1 MYRRRVKKQPK
12 PVFGESL
19 EDFGYSIDKSSGLV
33 DSEGKQY
40 VFDLKAPNRDYQEAH
55 CHALTRAV
63 RRKIEDRLAQDYGFV
78 KATIPVGLDA
88 TDSVSPQAYIMLS

>member
-1 MYRRRVKKQPK
+1 MYRRRVKKQPR

-19 EDFGYSIDKSSGLV
+19 EEFGYSISDSHGLV

-55 CHALTRAV
+55 CHALTRAL
-63 RRKIEDRLAQDYGFV
+63 RRKIEERLEQEYGFV
-78 KATIPVGLDA
+78 KAKIPVDLDPND
-88 TDSVSPQAYIMLS
+88 TTSPQAYIMLS